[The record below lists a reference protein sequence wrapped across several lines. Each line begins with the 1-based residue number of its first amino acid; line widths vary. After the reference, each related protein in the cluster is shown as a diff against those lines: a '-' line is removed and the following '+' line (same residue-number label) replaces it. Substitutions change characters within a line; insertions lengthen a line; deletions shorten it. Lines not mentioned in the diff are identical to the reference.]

1 MPDNQWIGA
10 VVSIILFLFSVI
22 NGLAFLINKK
32 DSEKQTELMK
42 CVVSE
47 LNAIKKENDKEHE
60 ELFNARRE
68 IEKEVEIL
76 KIKVEKQ

>member
-1 MPDNQWIGA
+1 MPDSQWIGA
-10 VVSIILFLFSVI
+10 IISLILFLFSVI

-32 DSEKQTELMK
+32 DSEKQSELMR
-42 CVVSE
+42 CISLE
-47 LNAIKKENDKEHE
+47 LSRIKKGNGKEHE

>member
-1 MPDNQWIGA
+1 
-10 VVSIILFLFSVI
+10 
-22 NGLAFLINKK
+22 
-32 DSEKQTELMK
+32 MK